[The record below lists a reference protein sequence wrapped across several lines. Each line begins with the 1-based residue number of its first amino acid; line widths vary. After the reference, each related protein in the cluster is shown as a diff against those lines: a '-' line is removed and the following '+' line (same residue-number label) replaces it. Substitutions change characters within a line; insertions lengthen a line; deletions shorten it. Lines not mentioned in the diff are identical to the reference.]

1 MARSVDNIFTQGIS
15 GMIAGQMIFK
25 RWNGKTYVCKSPR
38 KPSKQSKLQQ
48 ENRTKFRRATA
59 FAKMMMKDPAKKAEY
74 KEIAEH
80 LMLPNAYTAAVTD
93 YMRKPEILEVE
104 VEEREAME
112 VKVMARKK
120 GFEIQEVEVVFLNSN
135 GKIIREN
142 KCLRSWGVHWI
153 YRGPRP
159 IEERVSL
166 LVRVHDVAGNTVELR
181 RSGYPANTQKEE

>member
-25 RWNGKTYVCKSPR
+25 RWNGKTYVCKSPK
-38 KPSKQSKLQQ
+38 KPSRQSRLQQ

-74 KEIAEH
+74 KEIAEK

-93 YMRKPEILEVE
+93 YMRKPEILDVEIEESEV
-104 VEEREAME
+104 MD

-120 GFEIQEVEVVFLNSN
+120 GFEIQEVEVVLLNSN

-142 KCLRSWGVHWI
+142 KCTRSGGAHWI
-153 YRGPRP
+153 YRGIRP
-159 IEERVSL
+159 VEEAASL
-166 LVRVHDVAGNTVELR
+166 LVRIRDFAGYAVELQR
-181 RSGYPANTQKEE
+181 LLRLPNTQKQE